1 MYKCW
6 VSKFVSTNETLTT
19 YKMRTK
25 LPLWLLPIFLI
36 FILFSCSKNEDLNV
50 IENLS
55 SQTTD
60 LNSLSNKKGITNGGL
75 NHLKNLEAS
84 MLEEVFCYAPSLGRT
99 IYFLVPTSRMQNFGY
114 VNLQPSDVVSGGGGG
129 TPMDLLLA
137 QLNGPMPMASS
148 DRIKNQCLKTTLD
161 EVLHNTDVLN
171 QMSQMLRNFGF
182 NHNVK
187 IIFEESYNL
196 VGNDGKRRLGEFSG
210 QRNDNTYIIKLDLN
224 VLPSYSREVIVST
237 IYHEVIHAQ
246 LTYML
251 GGNESQQH
259 ERMSKDYFNI
269 ATNSLLNQFPGMT
282 NFSAKALIFGGLKDS
297 YYLRNK
303 IPEEFNEIT
312 IKEMESIEY
321 NYKTGRKNGKYCP

>member
-1 MYKCW
+1 M
-6 VSKFVSTNETLTT
+6 SKFVSTNETLNTF
-19 YKMRTK
+19 KIRIK
-25 LPLWLLPIFLI
+25 PPLWILPIFLI

-55 SQTTD
+55 SQPTD
-60 LNSLSNKKGITNGGL
+60 LNSIANKKGITNVSL

-114 VNLQPSDVVSGGGGG
+114 VNLQPSDVVNGGGGG

-148 DRIKNQCLKTTLD
+148 DRIKNECLKTTLD

-251 GGNESQQH
+251 GGNESQDH
-259 ERMSKDYFNI
+259 ERMTGDYKDI
-269 ATNSLLNQFPGMT
+269 TVNSLQRHFPGT
-282 NFSAKALIFGGLKDS
+282 DYKTAEALILSGLKDTKFYNS
-297 YYLRNK
+297 LSDGFRK
-303 IPEEFNEIT
+303 SINEI
-312 IKEMESIEY
+312 EY
-321 NYKTGRKNGKYCP
+321 YYKAGRDGKYCK